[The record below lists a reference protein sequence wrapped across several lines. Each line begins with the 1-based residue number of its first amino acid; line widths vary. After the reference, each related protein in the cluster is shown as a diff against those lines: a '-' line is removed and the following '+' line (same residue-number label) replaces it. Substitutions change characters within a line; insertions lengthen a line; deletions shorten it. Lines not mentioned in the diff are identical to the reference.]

1 MKTGKK
7 SGTMRSPR
15 SGAEVPTGAH
25 PGNTGGKKG
34 RSGRKPF
41 AFRMLAR
48 TILEDRKTQAELRRA
63 AHDRSTPGYGTVI
76 RLLRDS
82 AEDKEGVISLETVG
96 RYLEQLSMVIAKHV
110 KEPDVLARIEADAR
124 AIPLRSD

>member
-63 AHDRSTPGYGTVI
+63 ARDRSTPGYGTVI